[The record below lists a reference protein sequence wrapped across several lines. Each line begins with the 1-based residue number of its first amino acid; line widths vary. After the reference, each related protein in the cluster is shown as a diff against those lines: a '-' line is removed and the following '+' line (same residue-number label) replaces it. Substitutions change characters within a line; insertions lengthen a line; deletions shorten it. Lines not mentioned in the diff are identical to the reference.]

1 MQGFLDWLA
10 ALPAL
15 ALYAALALA
24 AAIENVFPPFPADT
38 VVAFGSF
45 VAARGNGSAVGVFLA
60 TWAGN
65 IGGAALM
72 YMLGRR
78 FGPAL
83 LRGRLLRAGPD
94 TEARIDALYRRHGL
108 WALALSRFVP
118 AVRAIVPP
126 FAGALKLAP
135 GRALLA
141 MALASGL
148 WYGVITVLAF
158 RVGSS
163 WEALQ
168 ATITSA
174 SRWVAIGATALIAAV
189 VGFWFV
195 RRRRARRRG

>member
-10 ALPAL
+10 ALPAF
-15 ALYAALALA
+15 ALYAALAGA

-45 VAARGNGSAVGVFLA
+45 VAARGKGSAVGVFLA

-65 IGGAALM
+65 IAGAALM
-72 YMLGRR
+72 YALGRR
-78 FGPAL
+78 YGAAL
-83 LRGRLLRAGPD
+83 MRGRLLRAGPD
-94 TEARIDALYRRHGL
+94 AEARIDDLYRRHGL

-126 FAGALKLAP
+126 FAGALRLAP

-141 MALASGL
+141 MAAASGL
-148 WYGVITVLAF
+148 WYGAITILAF

-163 WEALQ
+163 WEALR
-168 ATITSA
+168 ATVTRA
-174 SRWVAIGATALIAAV
+174 GTWVAVVATALVLLAV
-189 VGFWFV
+189 GIWLV
-195 RRRRARRRG
+195 RRRRG